1 MRVKP
6 ENAPGAVATPAGRL
20 VVSPNGKDHP
30 AAGYDQDFLE
40 RAAWAYRCE
49 PQDLIMRNPLDD
61 DATWSI
67 TDSIRSATPEERA
80 TIANVIAALVRKA
93 G

>member
-1 MRVKP
+1 
-6 ENAPGAVATPAGRL
+6 
-20 VVSPNGKDHP
+20 
-30 AAGYDQDFLE
+30 
-40 RAAWAYRCE
+40 
-49 PQDLIMRNPLDD
+49 MRNPLDD